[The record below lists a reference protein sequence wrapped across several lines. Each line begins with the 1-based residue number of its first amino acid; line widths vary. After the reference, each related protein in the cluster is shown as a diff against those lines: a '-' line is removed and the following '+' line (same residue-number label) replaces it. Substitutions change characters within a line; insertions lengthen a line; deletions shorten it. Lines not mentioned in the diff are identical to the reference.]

1 MEDYILSIGGS
12 NIDIQGFSK
21 GRILLK
27 ESNPG
32 KINVCAGGVERNIV
46 NNLSN
51 IGLKNIKFVT
61 SIGDDIFGDILFD
74 NIKSLGID
82 TSYILRKGSSTS
94 YIAIMNNDKDM
105 EIAVSDMDSLDE
117 NIDIKY
123 LESIYETIENAKL
136 ITIDAVMGRNIF
148 EYLINNFPNKKLIS
162 DAVSIKKAEHIK
174 GLENNIYA
182 LKINSNEASFLLD
195 RDINTIDE
203 GKEAVKIF
211 LDKGVK
217 EIYITFGA
225 LGICYGTNEDYKAYH
240 LGVPKINIVNTS
252 GAGDA
257 FMAGIT
263 YSIFHNYSLDY
274 KVKFASV
281 MSLLALES
289 EYTVNDNISLYT
301 VEKRIKDIFGTSFK
315 N

>member
-21 GRILLK
+21 GRIVLK

-51 IGLKNIKFVT
+51 IGFKNIKFVT
-61 SIGDDIFGDILFD
+61 SIGNDIFGDILFD
-74 NIKSLGID
+74 NIKSFGID
-82 TSYILRKGSSTS
+82 TSYIVRKGSSTS
-94 YIAIMNNDKDM
+94 YVAIMNNHKDM

-117 NIDIKY
+117 NINIKY

-136 ITIDAVMGRNIF
+136 ITIDAVMGRDIF

-162 DAVSIKKAEHIK
+162 DAVSIKKSEHIK
-174 GLENNIYA
+174 GIENYIYA

-211 LDKGVK
+211 LDKGVN
-217 EIYITFGA
+217 EIYITFGS
-225 LGICYGTNEDYKAYH
+225 LGICYGTNEEYKAYH
-240 LGVPKINIVNTS
+240 LEVPKINIVNTS

-257 FMAGIT
+257 FVAGIV
-263 YSIFHNYSLDY
+263 YSIFNNYSLDY
-274 KVKFASV
+274 KVKFAAV
-281 MSLLALES
+281 MSMFALES
-289 EYTVNDNISLYT
+289 EYTVNDNISLDI
-301 VEKRIKDIFGTSFK
+301 VEKRIKDIFCRSLK